1 MGSQMATTPTSRE
14 RLIELIE
21 AYAAAKV
28 STNATLMQLAASAL
42 QQILATIS
50 FDIESASAPAT
61 DDFTMPPGPVEPATT
76 RRKRAE

>member
-1 MGSQMATTPTSRE
+1 MATTPTSRE

-42 QQILATIS
+42 QQLLSLIS
-50 FDIESASAPAT
+50 FETEAAPPASAEVVGDFAMPMEPVAPAT
-61 DDFTMPPGPVEPATT
+61 N